1 MTLPNASAPARPTPR
16 HILLLLLVGAIGGTF
31 SGALGVG
38 GGIVMVPLM
47 LLLLGFDQRRAA
59 ATSLAAIVLSSISGA
74 ATYAVAGHTDVIAGL
89 LLGAGGVAG
98 SLIGTRLLKVL
109 PIVYLRWGFIALLVV
124 IAVRM
129 LLIVPDRSEGIELG
143 VATMIGLVV
152 AGVVMGILAGMF
164 GIGGGVLIVPVLI
177 AVFGAS
183 DLVAKG
189 TSLLAMIPISI
200 TGSIANVRNGMLN
213 LVDGAIIGAAALLAS
228 LGGAAIAFIMPRVAF
243 GADLRPLRRGDRDP
257 VDLPRDQG
265 SARGEVGRRDL
276 AIPLASSPRSGRVEA
291 SARRRGFRPARV
303 R

>member
-1 MTLPNASAPARPTPR
+1 MTPPTDSAPRQAPSRPTPR

-47 LLLLGFDQRRAA
+47 LVLLRFDQRRAA

-74 ATYAVAGHTDVIAGL
+74 ATYTFAGHTDVIAGV
-89 LLGAGGVAG
+89 LLGAGGVVG

-109 PIVYLRWGFIALLVV
+109 PIGYLRWGFIALLVV
-124 IAVRM
+124 IAARM
-129 LLIVPDRSEGIELG
+129 LLVVPDRSEGIDLG

-200 TGSIANVRNGMLN
+200 TGSIANVRNRMLN
-213 LVDGAIIGAAALLAS
+213 LVDGAIIGVAALLAS
-228 LGGAAIAFIMPRVAF
+228 LGGAAIAFIMPAWLSALIFGLFVA
-243 GADLRPLRRGDRDP
+243 ATAIQLTYRAIKAQRAAKDGD
-257 VDLPRDQG
+257 
-265 SARGEVGRRDL
+265 AT
-276 AIPLASSPRSGRVEA
+276 
-291 SARRRGFRPARV
+291 
-303 R
+303 